1 MKIFTVN
8 IVLFICF
15 LANAYPQELVVEED
29 SLSNRNY
36 LITDFNNT
44 VNSANFISRI
54 HYDRDFEKFNIR
66 LKNIYTSNVSKL
78 EKNFFRDIN
87 ELDLAVNYKLFKA
100 FYAGAGI
107 TAQNLSDDKNV
118 ELNSNN
124 NNFLFS
130 NFVYLPRPEITVTT
144 RLGYKNENQIGEKN
158 TGPRGSIFSEINSL
172 NLSNYIT
179 NAKTDITYE
188 NLTQKIHYNY
198 ELNADVYKQFTQY
211 SENITYLR
219 LYNRRNDFYFPA
231 SAEIKNLFG
240 VNNNI
245 ESRVEDLIYAED
257 RLRYIFSD
265 KFFLTLT
272 GSYYSR
278 NVDRNIKYT
287 TTTSSVILDNNYNSK
302 INENNLYLS
311 AEGEYSTSRLSSR
324 FTVFFSERSETHIPK
339 DLAGYTPSQVREL
352 ERIESNKN
360 NSSKRTSIANET
372 EYRYSNTNSFKFS
385 GSSSIFRYDTDSKEN
400 FDDRDELYLIG
411 ALSHTYNNLT
421 NFKFTTTF
429 DATLSTLSYL
439 FKERSSNNY
448 NNSIYKITANSL
460 YSPIPNLLINSTF
473 QVLANYTVYDF
484 EDIVSQVQSFSYRQM
499 NMRDTIYYY
508 ITDKL
513 TLKLYG
519 ELKLSEQG
527 EFNDSAF
534 SVKPLAYFDDRNVIG
549 KISYMFFGF
558 AELSIGY
565 KYFQQKRF
573 EYTSGE
579 RNLKST
585 IRNYGP
591 VGWLNLYLTKN
602 SYINFTGGID
612 YFKYDDSSLDNSSS
626 SLALNIL
633 WNI

>member
-8 IVLFICF
+8 IIIFLFLF
-15 LANAYPQELVVEED
+15 NNAYSQEIVVEED
-29 SLSNRNY
+29 SLSDRNY

-54 HYDRDFEKFNIR
+54 HYDRDFDKFNIS

-87 ELDLAVNYKLFKA
+87 ELDLTVNYKLFKT
-100 FYAGAGI
+100 FYAGGGI
-107 TAQNLSDDKNV
+107 TAKNLSDDKSV

-124 NNFLFS
+124 NNFFFS
-130 NFVYLPRPEITVTT
+130 NFVYLPRPEVTVST
-144 RLGYKNENQIGEKN
+144 RLGYKTENQIGEKN
-158 TGPRGSIFSEINSL
+158 SGPRGSIYTEINSL
-172 NLSNYIT
+172 NLSEYIT
-179 NAKTDITYE
+179 NGYTDLTYE

-198 ELNADVYKQFTQY
+198 ELSADIYKVFSQY
-211 SENITYLR
+211 SDNIGYVR
-219 LYNRRNDFYFPA
+219 VYNRRNDFYFPA
-231 SAEIKNLFG
+231 STEIKNLFG

-245 ESRVEDLIYAED
+245 ESRVENLIYAED

-265 KFFLTLT
+265 KFLIMLT
-272 GSYYSR
+272 GSYISR
-278 NVDRNIKYT
+278 NVDRNIKFT

-302 INENNLYLS
+302 INENNLYIA
-311 AEGEYSTSRLSSR
+311 AETEYLTTSLSSR
-324 FTVFFSERSETHIPK
+324 FKIFFAERSETHSPK

-360 NSSKRTSIANET
+360 NSSKRTSFANET
-372 EYRYSNTNSFKFS
+372 IYRFSNTNSFKFS
-385 GSSSIFRYDTDSKEN
+385 GSSSILRYDTDSREN

-411 ALSHTYNNLT
+411 SLSHTYNNLT
-421 NFKFTTTF
+421 NFEFTTIF
-429 DATLSTLSYL
+429 DATLSSLGYL

-448 NNSIYKITANSL
+448 KNRIFKITANSV
-460 YSPIPNLLINSTF
+460 YSPIENLVINSSF

-499 NMRDTIYYY
+499 NLRDSIYYY
-508 ITDKL
+508 ITDRL
-513 TLKLYG
+513 SLKLYS

-534 SVKPLAYFDDRNVIG
+534 TVKPLAYFDDRNVLG

-558 AELSIGY
+558 AELSLGY

-573 EYTSGE
+573 DYISGE
-579 RNLKST
+579 KNLKST

-591 VGWLNLYLTKN
+591 VAWLNLYLTKN

-612 YFKYDDSSLDNSSS
+612 YFRYDDSSLDNSSS